1 MAMSLI
7 EGFLYG
13 VFGGGLAEL
22 VGLFKLRHEASG
34 GFPAWLK
41 SIFYWI
47 ITGLM
52 ILGGGGLVVIY
63 LKSKFTLNALL
74 AVNIGASAPLIIG
87 ALISQAPHTSVGRID

>member
-1 MAMSLI
+1 MGLI

-22 VGLFKLRHEASG
+22 LGLFRLRHEAPG
-34 GFPAWLK
+34 AFPVWIK

-47 ITGLM
+47 ITALM
-52 ILGGGGLVVIY
+52 ILAGGGLVVVYI
-63 LKSKFTLNALL
+63 KSKFTLNALL

-87 ALISQAPHTSVGRID
+87 ALASQVPRAWRARID